1 MLLIVRDGRSTYRY
15 RLRRGPQIARPTT
28 RHLGSRANG
37 TPGSFYME
45 VTAARQGKQRTCGDA
60 VSMELGLNPCN
71 LALPPSLIC
80 LLCCL
85 PCGEHATTAQHFN
98 AHDESPAPA
107 FDAVQVT

>member
-1 MLLIVRDGRSTYRY
+1 
-15 RLRRGPQIARPTT
+15 
-28 RHLGSRANG
+28 
-37 TPGSFYME
+37 ME